1 MENWLYLIRIVF
13 ILIIF
18 LFIQGIINT
27 IQKDLESDVT
37 EEAPEIKT
45 KRLKLEVIKGSEKIK
60 LIKDEI
66 DNLEE
71 IHFGRDITNDIV
83 VEDKYISSS
92 HFKINKINEEYY
104 LEDLNSTN
112 GTTLNNRQID
122 KAVKLKNNDIISL
135 GEIQFKAHVY

>member
-13 ILIIF
+13 ILVIF
-18 LFIQGIINT
+18 LFIQSIINT
-27 IQKDLESDVT
+27 IQKDLESNLV
-37 EEAPEIKT
+37 EEVPEVKT

-83 VEDKYISSS
+83 AEDKYISSS
-92 HFKINKINEEYY
+92 HFKINKINEEYH

-112 GTTLNNRQID
+112 GTVLNNRQID

-135 GEIQFKAHVY
+135 GEIRFKAHIY